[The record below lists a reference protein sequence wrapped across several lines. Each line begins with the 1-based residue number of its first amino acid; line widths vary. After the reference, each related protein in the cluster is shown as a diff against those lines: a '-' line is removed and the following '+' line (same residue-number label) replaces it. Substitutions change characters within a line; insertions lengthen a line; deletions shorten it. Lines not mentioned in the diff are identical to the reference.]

1 MGLYI
6 NLSQNKVENFDMHG
20 KFWSTIWFAA
30 FPLDSAKKNTGTIT
44 YRVGEPN
51 YKPHI
56 VGFVSSAL
64 GFLLF

>member
-30 FPLDSAKKNTGTIT
+30 FPLDSAKKKHRYNHLSGG
-44 YRVGEPN
+44 RA
-51 YKPHI
+51 K
-56 VGFVSSAL
+56 L
-64 GFLLF
+64 